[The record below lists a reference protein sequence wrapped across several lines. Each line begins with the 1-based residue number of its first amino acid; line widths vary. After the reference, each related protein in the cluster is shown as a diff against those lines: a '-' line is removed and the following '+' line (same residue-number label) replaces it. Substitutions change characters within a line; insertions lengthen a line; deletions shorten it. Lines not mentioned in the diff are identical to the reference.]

1 MVIVP
6 ARGFDLDDIEDDMED
21 GFKWDVVDDTTKI
34 TQIALT
40 LPKLNMKYEMDLKP
54 ILEELG
60 VRDLFTRGVAN
71 LTGKL

>member
-6 ARGFDLDDIEDDMED
+6 VRGFDLDDIEDDMED
-21 GFKWDVVDDTTKI
+21 GFNWGVVDDTTKI